1 MSTLNLIRERSA
13 TLIAG
18 VYTSAP
24 MAGHVAGMIGQS
36 RPKWQVDVVA
46 PGDAEVSRK
55 LVPENSRV
63 WQTFKRTHKVLGA
76 IGFIGGLGIGL
87 VLTLTDAAV
96 FASSPGVTLIA
107 FGLYGLF
114 AGLLMAGATALRP
127 DRDLAAMRISD
138 AAHDNKWTVV
148 AHARDE
154 READYLSEVMSRSG
168 GRIIRSL

>member
-1 MSTLNLIRERSA
+1 MSTLKLIRERSA

-18 VYTSAP
+18 VYNSAP
-24 MAGHVAGMIGQS
+24 IAGHVAGMIGQS

-46 PGDAEVSRK
+46 PGDIDMNRK

-76 IGFIGGLGIGL
+76 FGLIGGLAIGL
-87 VLTLTDAAV
+87 VLTLTNAAV
-96 FASSPGVTLIA
+96 FASSPEMTLIA

-114 AGLLMAGATALRP
+114 GGLLVAGATALRP

-138 AAHDNKWTVV
+138 AAAEHKWTVV

-154 READYLSEVMSRSG
+154 READYLSDVMAQSG
-168 GRIIRSL
+168 GRVIRSL